1 MRRRVMMGKRELV
14 EVVEEL
20 KSSGTWM
27 VPAGCKF
34 VDVFIVGG
42 GGSGA
47 SSGPERGGGGG
58 GSGYVKTYLDVPVT
72 PESVVSYSIG
82 KGGDRVVSMSAY
94 DDQKN
99 GLQGSITRSLCV
111 LMI

>member
-1 MRRRVMMGKRELV
+1 MRGRVMMGKRELV

-47 SSGPERGGGGG
+47 SSGPERGGGGA
-58 GSGYVKTYLDVPVT
+58 
-72 PESVVSYSIG
+72 
-82 KGGDRVVSMSAY
+82 DRGMLKHILMCLLL
-94 DDQKN
+94 QK
-99 GLQGSITRSLCV
+99 V
-111 LMI
+111 LLAIQ

>member
-47 SSGPERGGGGG
+47 SSGLERGGGGA
-58 GSGYVKTYLDVPVT
+58 
-72 PESVVSYSIG
+72 
-82 KGGDRVVSMSAY
+82 DRGMLKHILMCLLL
-94 DDQKN
+94 QK
-99 GLQGSITRSLCV
+99 V
-111 LMI
+111 LLAIQ

>member
-47 SSGPERGGGGG
+47 SSGPERGGGGA
-58 GSGYVKTYLDVPVT
+58 
-72 PESVVSYSIG
+72 
-82 KGGDRVVSMSAY
+82 DRGML
-94 DDQKN
+94 KH
-99 GLQGSITRSLCV
+99 V
-111 LMI
+111 LMCLLLQKVLLAIQ

>member
-47 SSGPERGGGGG
+47 SSGPKRGGGGG
-58 GSGYVKTYLDVPVT
+58 A
-72 PESVVSYSIG
+72 
-82 KGGDRVVSMSAY
+82 DRGMLKHILMCLLL
-94 DDQKN
+94 QK
-99 GLQGSITRSLCV
+99 V
-111 LMI
+111 LLAIQ

>member
-47 SSGPERGGGGG
+47 SSGPERGGGGA
-58 GSGYVKTYLDVPVT
+58 
-72 PESVVSYSIG
+72 
-82 KGGDRVVSMSAY
+82 DRGMLKHTLMCLLL
-94 DDQKN
+94 QK
-99 GLQGSITRSLCV
+99 V
-111 LMI
+111 LLAIQ

>member
-47 SSGPERGGGGG
+47 SSGPERGGGGA
-58 GSGYVKTYLDVPVT
+58 V
-72 PESVVSYSIG
+72 
-82 KGGDRVVSMSAY
+82 GDPDRPFRFCTWRY
-94 DDQKN
+94 
-99 GLQGSITRSLCV
+99 GRIF
-111 LMI
+111 

>member
-42 GGSGA
+42 GGSG
-47 SSGPERGGGGG
+47 SCFDI
-58 GSGYVKTYLDVPVT
+58 V
-72 PESVVSYSIG
+72 
-82 KGGDRVVSMSAY
+82 
-94 DDQKN
+94 
-99 GLQGSITRSLCV
+99 
-111 LMI
+111 

>member
-47 SSGPERGGGGG
+47 SSGLKEVVEGADRGML
-58 GSGYVKTYLDVPVT
+58 KHIL
-72 PESVVSYSIG
+72 
-82 KGGDRVVSMSAY
+82 MCLLL
-94 DDQKN
+94 QK
-99 GLQGSITRSLCV
+99 V
-111 LMI
+111 LLAIQ

>member
-47 SSGPERGGGGG
+47 SSGPERGGEGA
-58 GSGYVKTYLDVPVT
+58 
-72 PESVVSYSIG
+72 
-82 KGGDRVVSMSAY
+82 DRGMLKHILMCLLL
-94 DDQKN
+94 QK
-99 GLQGSITRSLCV
+99 V
-111 LMI
+111 LLAIQ

>member
-47 SSGPERGGGGG
+47 SSGPERGGGGAENIA
-58 GSGYVKTYLDVPVT
+58 P
-72 PESVVSYSIG
+72 
-82 KGGDRVVSMSAY
+82 DRH
-94 DDQKN
+94 KEEEE
-99 GLQGSITRSLCV
+99 
-111 LMI
+111 